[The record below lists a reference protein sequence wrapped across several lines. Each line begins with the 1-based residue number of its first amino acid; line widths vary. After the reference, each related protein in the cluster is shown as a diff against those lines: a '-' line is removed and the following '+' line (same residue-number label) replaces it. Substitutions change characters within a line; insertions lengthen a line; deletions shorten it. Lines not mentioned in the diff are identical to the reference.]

1 MSLLDR
7 SKIKKLV
14 ACYVRPDGTR
24 GEWPAHFASKD
35 SDEIEFRHD
44 FDMPGEWTVT
54 MKIFFKN
61 NDALLSI
68 PQKKTIAK
76 QEKQ

>member
-14 ACYVRPDGTR
+14 ACYVKPDGTR
-24 GEWPAHFASKD
+24 GEWPARFASKD
-35 SDEIEFRHD
+35 SDIIEFEHD
-44 FDMPGEWTVT
+44 FDMLGEWTVT

-61 NDALLSI
+61 GNAVLSI